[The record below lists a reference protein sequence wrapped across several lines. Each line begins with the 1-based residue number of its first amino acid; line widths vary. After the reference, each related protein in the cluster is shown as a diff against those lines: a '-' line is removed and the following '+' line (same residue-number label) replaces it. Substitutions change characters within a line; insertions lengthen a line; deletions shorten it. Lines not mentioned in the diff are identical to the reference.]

1 VPDSTRP
8 PAAAPDAEHR
18 GAGDTRAKLLAAA
31 ARVYAQH
38 GYLGATTRQIA
49 KEADVHEVTLFR
61 LFRSKDALVEE
72 AVRVHASREIPAAL
86 PDEPVDPERELA
98 TWCAGEIARLRRSGE
113 LLRQCFASA
122 DEHPTHIRDAAAGI
136 TDAARVVRRYVD
148 RLVERDLV
156 SAPEHAVAASA
167 MLVSALLA
175 DALAREQMPGVH
187 PTSASA
193 APTAYARAFLAA
205 LGVSSVSAAARAPGA
220 RT

>member
-1 VPDSTRP
+1 M
-8 PAAAPDAEHR
+8 
-18 GAGDTRAKLLAAA
+18 
-31 ARVYAQH
+31 
-38 GYLGATTRQIA
+38 
-49 KEADVHEVTLFR
+49 
-61 LFRSKDALVEE
+61 
-72 AVRVHASREIPAAL
+72 HASRELPATL

-98 TWCAGEIARLRRSGE
+98 TWCAGEMARLRRSRE

-148 RLVERDLV
+148 RLALRGLV
-156 SAPEHAVAASA
+156 SAPEHAPAASS

-187 PTSASA
+187 PKSASA

-205 LGVSSVSAAARAPGA
+205 LGVGSLSGAVRAPGA